1 VSAYTDAL
9 RMLSRRELSV
19 AECRA
24 RLADLEHP
32 DADIERAIALLREN
46 RSLDDARFA
55 REYARMARDVKGRGR
70 VRVLQELRARG
81 IDTET
86 ASEAIG
92 AVFGDSD
99 ERSLVARALQKKMRG
114 GRPRQLDSRE
124 YARLYQHLMRQ
135 GFTPAAIAEGLR
147 KLRKPQ
153 DDEVE

>member
-24 RLADLEHP
+24 RLADLEHTE
-32 DADIERAIALLREN
+32 ADIERAIALLLEN
-46 RSLDDARFA
+46 GSLDDARFA

-81 IDTET
+81 VDNEI
-86 ASEAIG
+86 ASEGIG
-92 AVFGDSD
+92 TVFGDAD

-114 GRPRQLDSRE
+114 RPRKLDSRE

-135 GFTPAAIAEGLR
+135 GFTPAAIADALR
-147 KLRKPQ
+147 SLRKPE
-153 DDEVE
+153 DEDVQ